1 LDYNMRQSR
10 TEEKILK
17 ERGGN
22 MVYPTMGN
30 AQQTRGQ

>member
-1 LDYNMRQSR
+1 MRQSR
-10 TEEKILK
+10 TEEKILE

-22 MVYPTMGN
+22 VVCPTMGN